1 MTDYP
6 VPSLKESIEAI
17 EKSYDAKL
25 TLEECPVDER
35 KAEARVLGYAVN
47 SLHGHIQYQGKQIFA
62 DSSNHENLLKHGAEI
77 GLFPK
82 TKTNSVG
89 SVSVNAVVGSVIPAG
104 TVLFRPLD
112 NRQYAVTEDTTVEA
126 SPQVVNVRAVEAGRR
141 RQCRSRGNP

>member
-47 SLHGHIQYQGKQIFA
+47 SLH
-62 DSSNHENLLKHGAEI
+62 
-77 GLFPK
+77 
-82 TKTNSVG
+82 
-89 SVSVNAVVGSVIPAG
+89 
-104 TVLFRPLD
+104 
-112 NRQYAVTEDTTVEA
+112 
-126 SPQVVNVRAVEAGRR
+126 
-141 RQCRSRGNP
+141 